1 MENITKPGVLKRDT
15 EKTLDVISKLLMP
28 ILLLVLGTWFNYV
41 TNSNQE
47 KQRQQEQR
55 IADEQSKSM
64 LLESY
69 IKHLTSTN
77 SEERELALHIISLDT
92 QIVNLVSAVAAVGTP
107 SERLMALETL
117 SHASHSNNA
126 AVQQAAKRS
135 MTSVPPIPVTD
146 ADTKDVQQK
155 AAVINQA
162 IQSAGLKPNVVSK
175 AIDGLS
181 LFK

>member
-1 MENITKPGVLKRDT
+1 
-15 EKTLDVISKLLMP
+15 
-28 ILLLVLGTWFNYV
+28 
-41 TNSNQE
+41 
-47 KQRQQEQR
+47 
-55 IADEQSKSM
+55 
-64 LLESY
+64 
-69 IKHLTSTN
+69 
-77 SEERELALHIISLDT
+77 LHIISLDT
-92 QIVNLVSAVAAVGTP
+92 DQFDPQMVNLVSAVAAVGTP
-107 SERLMALETL
+107 SERLTALETL

-126 AVQQAAKRS
+126 AVQQAAKRNIA
-135 MTSVPPIPVTD
+135 SVPVIPVTD